1 MKKIVVASVAA
12 TLLFGT
18 GVYAED
24 ELQYGQEIEIQTD
37 DGNYKVTIDKIVES
51 SQFDYYEGE
60 NIKVVCVDCIVENID
75 YKNYANV
82 LNTNDIGTG
91 EISLLDADGISSEF
105 YNVQMSSNDG
115 YGFYVDIKPG
125 EKKKVALPFFVAED
139 TNSVTLKINSQ
150 YEITQILNEENN
162 KEQESTQSGE
172 ESELKKQIETLES
185 ENSKLKSENEDLK
198 KENEDLK
205 NSMNEKSENET
216 EEVTE
221 VNQNIQDTEQT
232 SEVEYT
238 DATTIRIVQQTLNEL
253 GYNCGSPDGVA
264 GGKTTEAVKNYQ
276 TDKNITVNGKITDEL
291 LDTLDI
297 SEKVQAAIEA
307 EASKSEYGSD
317 YTYDQLARNPD
328 SYKEKK
334 VLIKGKVLQA
344 ETSDTVCYARVAM
357 NSDYNTVIFVTYD
370 SSLLGYRLL
379 EDDIITV
386 YGIAQGVYSYEAV
399 SGATITIPWIN
410 ADIIEM

>member
-1 MKKIVVASVAA
+1 MKKKIVKGLLTATIVSSMIFSVPI
-12 TLLFGT
+12 
-18 GVYAED
+18 VSYA
-24 ELQYGQEIEIQTD
+24 
-37 DGNYKVTIDKIVES
+37 
-51 SQFDYYEGE
+51 
-60 NIKVVCVDCIVENID
+60 
-75 YKNYANV
+75 
-82 LNTNDIGTG
+82 
-91 EISLLDADGISSEF
+91 
-105 YNVQMSSNDG
+105 
-115 YGFYVDIKPG
+115 
-125 EKKKVALPFFVAED
+125 
-139 TNSVTLKINSQ
+139 
-150 YEITQILNEENN
+150 
-162 KEQESTQSGE
+162 
-172 ESELKKQIETLES
+172 
-185 ENSKLKSENEDLK
+185 
-198 KENEDLK
+198 
-205 NSMNEKSENET
+205 NET
-216 EEVTE
+216 EISYEELLKKVE
-221 VNQNIQDTEQT
+221 ELEKKNKELEEKLNGSEDSEDTAIEDAAIEKAT
-232 SEVEYT
+232 SETNQKDSVEYT

-328 SYKEKK
+328 SYKGKK

-399 SGATITIPWIN
+399 SGASITIPWIN